1 MSKVERLTRRK
12 TDPNL
17 VRLIELLFKASA
29 ENKVKIW
36 KDIAERLARPKR
48 LYAEV
53 NVSKIERY
61 AKEGETILVP
71 GKVLGGGRI
80 TKAVTVAALSFSDSA
95 KRKIESAGGKCITIP
110 QLIEMNPRGSGVR
123 IMG

>member
-17 VRLIELLFKASA
+17 VKLIELLFKASA
-29 ENKVKIW
+29 ENKAKIW

-95 KRKIESAGGKCITIP
+95 
-110 QLIEMNPRGSGVR
+110 
-123 IMG
+123 

>member
-36 KDIAERLARPKR
+36 KDIAERLTRPKR

-80 TKAVTVAALSFSDSA
+80 AKAVTVAALSFSDSA
-95 KRKIESAGGKCITIP
+95 RRKIESAGGKCITIP

>member
-12 TDPNL
+12 THPNL
-17 VRLIELLFKASA
+17 VKLIELLFKASA
-29 ENKVKIW
+29 ENKAKIW

-95 KRKIESAGGKCITIP
+95 RRKIESVGGKCLTIS